1 MSVDT
6 ASLFFALLA
15 VACLLA
21 IVGVV
26 GTALVWRA
34 IGRPSSLYALRLD
47 VGRVAVPVAWVVAT
61 VTTLG
66 SLYYSEIADFV
77 PCRLCWYQR
86 ICMYPLAVILGVAAL
101 RRDRGV
107 RFYVLPV
114 AVIGALIAA
123 YHSWIQ
129 AYPPEGGTSFC
140 TLDAPCTERYVW
152 EFGFVSLPLMAL
164 ISFVFISTMMVL
176 ARPAS
181 DEMHDEDQ
189 SARNFGDPNDD
200 LMTEADQR
208 LLEEQA

>member
-15 VACLLA
+15 MACMLA
-21 IVGVV
+21 MVGVV
-26 GTALVWRA
+26 LAGLVWRF
-34 IGRPSSLYALRLD
+34 GGQTSSLYALRVD

-77 PCRLCWYQR
+77 PCKLCWYQR
-86 ICMYPLAVILGVAAL
+86 ICMYPLVVILGVAAL
-101 RRDRGV
+101 RRDRSV
-107 RFYVLPV
+107 RFYVVPV

-123 YHSWIQ
+123 YHTWIQ

-164 ISFVFISTMMVL
+164 ISFVFIITMMVL
-176 ARPAS
+176 ARPAR
-181 DEMHDEDQ
+181 DELVDADMSTRDFEG
-189 SARNFGDPNDD
+189 FGDDM
-200 LMTEADQR
+200 MTPDDQR
-208 LLEEQA
+208 LVEEQL

>member
-1 MSVDT
+1 MVPTSTTDLSDAGRTRTLAASMSVDA

-15 VACLLA
+15 MACLLA
-21 IVGVV
+21 VV
-26 GTALVWRA
+26 GIAVAALVWRLG
-34 IGRPSSLYALRLD
+34 GRTASLYGLRLD
-47 VGRVAVPVAWVVAT
+47 IGRVAVLVAWVVAT

-66 SLYYSEIADFV
+66 SLYFSEIADFV
-77 PCRLCWYQR
+77 PCKLCWYQR
-86 ICMYPLAVILGVAAL
+86 ICMYPLVVVLGVAAL

-107 RFYVLPV
+107 RFYVLPL
-114 AVIGALIAA
+114 AAIGALIAA

-164 ISFVFISTMMVL
+164 VSFVFVITMMLL

-181 DEMHDEDQ
+181 DE
-189 SARNFGDPNDD
+189 P
-200 LMTEADQR
+200 
-208 LLEEQA
+208 LLEEQT